1 MNKLRGVRSRV
12 ARPTGA
18 ASARADA
25 DARAAAGASVR
36 RRIDTDL
43 GNLADLPDKRG
54 SPPIHRAAGANGGA
68 RASPPITRL
77 LCRSYGQTWRE
88 LREARSLAAAR
99 RSDVV
104 AGVTPGPLAG
114 RSRRSPS
121 PPPSPP
127 PTGREGDDRG
137 RRVPTHAHFGQ
148 TRDMS
153 YWRRSHSNT
162 SHGTLYASNTL
173 QNSAI
178 ALARIVAFCEASRD
192 LSCSSS
198 SIATRFKC
206 VVRVIGPCLAA
217 RFLTRI
223 GPYSITRCGPPPP

>member
-1 MNKLRGVRSRV
+1 MRILADGSNDVSRDEFEQFFAQLSASSMNKLRGVRSRV

-36 RRIDTDL
+36 RRIDTDP
-43 GNLADLPDKRG
+43 GNLADLPDQRG

-114 RSRRSPS
+114 RRRRSPS
-121 PPPSPP
+121 PPLRAAAPARPPACCTRAARAPVHPP
-127 PTGREGDDRG
+127 P
-137 RRVPTHAHFGQ
+137 HAYS
-148 TRDMS
+148 T
-153 YWRRSHSNT
+153 
-162 SHGTLYASNTL
+162 
-173 QNSAI
+173 
-178 ALARIVAFCEASRD
+178 
-192 LSCSSS
+192 
-198 SIATRFKC
+198 
-206 VVRVIGPCLAA
+206 
-217 RFLTRI
+217 LTRLVAE
-223 GPYSITRCGPPPP
+223 YTRV